1 MRTTNMEIWN
11 LENHIIEG
19 KYYGIPF
26 RGVVISSRVCYG
38 SQAAIE
44 HTVIL
49 EHPIKVYDVSRAVL
63 TLKTSDAP
71 DVSDYVVVE

>member
-1 MRTTNMEIWN
+1 MEMWN
-11 LENHIIEG
+11 LENHTIEG
-19 KYYGIPF
+19 KYHGVPF
-26 RGVVISSRVCYG
+26 RGTVISSRVCYG

-44 HTVIL
+44 HTVVL
-49 EHPIKVYDVSRAVL
+49 EKAIVVYDVPRGVL